1 MSEKP
6 KVVKNTV
13 QTRGKGKSKAGG
25 DSDANKNTQS
35 DKNYDTDE
43 PMANVRADRTPAK
56 GYNSDVVAGGPQ
68 QGGEPVLAS
77 TLVQGAN
84 PPVLVPA
91 ARELEPQLTAVQQR
105 RAEELTRGS
114 DAESI
119 RSMRR
124 TGSRASQCET
134 VRKRKIKATAVT
146 GTSRQGPDGLT
157 GEESASE
164 AAADVAMAGAGKK
177 NQTIKRKAQRG
188 NVLKSGGEYY
198 TDLDERSLLSYRS
211 GSSRHSRVSA
221 TASEIEHFRRD
232 IAELRRQ
239 LGEMKQAPAM
249 SAEQQVREDRRL
261 AEIIQAEYET
271 AVDTDAGEQR
281 DTDRGRPRSQRPPV
295 QQHNQSMHSLPQQS
309 DNNDQQQQRNV
320 GLTAAAG
327 GAPGGGGDDD
337 DDGGDSDRDWYR
349 HHRNRH
355 MQDAA
360 RRRAARLSDN
370 QDNQHPPSRTS
381 RRDPTHTG
389 SPGVRAPPSG
399 YINSGFDAGK
409 IAADAVAAASA
420 AWQSLAPTRLHI
432 EQVNLPKFDGK
443 DFLLFH
449 KQFDAVVKEQRWSPE
464 TCARKLLESLEGDTR
479 RHVEVSMDYDEMLEA
494 LRQYYA
500 GSRPSIEA
508 KNILRHF
515 NKNKDESIEEFASR
529 IQACADGAR
538 LTSFDKLKYMQ
549 EAFMNGLRNDTKM
562 QRYIEKRTSQHEN
575 VHIVKLLKAA
585 QDYLHDKQGST
596 QPNPT
601 GKAKLNSHKPKGKK
615 QNSDGAS
622 EGQPKANV
630 MKGGRKEP
638 LSHDDP
644 AVEQEVE
651 EEQEKAQQSKGGK
664 NKQGSSAWKKR
675 YEEAEK
681 RSNELRD
688 QLQKAIETVT
698 QQAQIQQ
705 QQTANFQNRGGN
717 YRNNNWGGNS
727 NYNQRNDNFRN
738 NNGYRNNNGGFRND
752 GYRSD
757 GGRSDGNRSGWRNNP
772 NYQDSRV
779 FNNSGL
785 NNGASQP
792 PRPDASRPPP
802 NQTQQPA
809 STSAGNATT
818 SAPAQFSKHMPSQT
832 DRYAGVDPS
841 VYPEDGMYTRSDDD
855 SQA

>member
-1 MSEKP
+1 M
-6 KVVKNTV
+6 
-13 QTRGKGKSKAGG
+13 
-25 DSDANKNTQS
+25 
-35 DKNYDTDE
+35 
-43 PMANVRADRTPAK
+43 
-56 GYNSDVVAGGPQ
+56 
-68 QGGEPVLAS
+68 
-77 TLVQGAN
+77 
-84 PPVLVPA
+84 
-91 ARELEPQLTAVQQR
+91 
-105 RAEELTRGS
+105 
-114 DAESI
+114 
-119 RSMRR
+119 
-124 TGSRASQCET
+124 
-134 VRKRKIKATAVT
+134 
-146 GTSRQGPDGLT
+146 
-157 GEESASE
+157 
-164 AAADVAMAGAGKK
+164 
-177 NQTIKRKAQRG
+177 
-188 NVLKSGGEYY
+188 
-198 TDLDERSLLSYRS
+198 
-211 GSSRHSRVSA
+211 
-221 TASEIEHFRRD
+221 
-232 IAELRRQ
+232 
-239 LGEMKQAPAM
+239 
-249 SAEQQVREDRRL
+249 
-261 AEIIQAEYET
+261 
-271 AVDTDAGEQR
+271 
-281 DTDRGRPRSQRPPV
+281 
-295 QQHNQSMHSLPQQS
+295 
-309 DNNDQQQQRNV
+309 
-320 GLTAAAG
+320 
-327 GAPGGGGDDD
+327 
-337 DDGGDSDRDWYR
+337 
-349 HHRNRH
+349 
-355 MQDAA
+355 
-360 RRRAARLSDN
+360 
-370 QDNQHPPSRTS
+370 
-381 RRDPTHTG
+381 
-389 SPGVRAPPSG
+389 
-399 YINSGFDAGK
+399 
-409 IAADAVAAASA
+409 AAASA

-538 LTSFDKLKYMQ
+538 LTSFNKLKYMQ

-738 NNGYRNNNGGFRND
+738 NNGYRNNTMA
-752 GYRSD
+752 
-757 GGRSDGNRSGWRNNP
+757 
-772 NYQDSRV
+772 V
-779 FNNSGL
+779 FETTATAATEAGVMGIEVV
-785 NNGASQP
+785 GATIRITRTLACSII
-792 PRPDASRPPP
+792 R
-802 NQTQQPA
+802 A
-809 STSAGNATT
+809 STTEQVNRQDPTPAVRRPTRLSNQLRQAQGTRQHLRQRNSASTCHRRPTATLAWIRVYILRTGCTPARMTIVKPDYRRAPTPTCKRVARWETARRWPRGRRGPRLRGALVRNLWQQTLRWLLLVKGWESNLFVLNTVNGNLCLLPLLRRVARK
-818 SAPAQFSKHMPSQT
+818 ARNICQDVVGKI
-832 DRYAGVDPS
+832 AG
-841 VYPEDGMYTRSDDD
+841 
-855 SQA
+855 